1 MTHLHSIAAKPA
13 TTHATTFAPILSGA
27 APPKACDALAVPCV
41 GLAVPCVTAPPPFAF
56 VVALSVLGVV
66 LVGLLVVVWNSES
79 KLEKAGTDNPVVDG
93 KKLDELA
100 AAELAAA
107 VAVSGVP
114 ASVASDE
121 MAPQSEREEPSSQQP
136 ASVQ

>member
-41 GLAVPCVTAPPPFAF
+41 TVPPPFAF

-66 LVGLLVVVWNSES
+66 LVELLVVVWNSES
-79 KLEKAGTDNPVVDG
+79 KLEKAGTDNSVVDG

>member
-1 MTHLHSIAAKPA
+1 LTHLHSIAAKPA
-13 TTHATTFAPILSGA
+13 TTHTTTFAPILSGA

-41 GLAVPCVTAPPPFAF
+41 TAPPPFAF
-56 VVALSVLGVV
+56 VVALGVLNVVSVV
-66 LVGLLVVVWNSES
+66 LVGILVVVWNSES
-79 KLEKAGTDNPVVDG
+79 KLKEAATDNPVVDTPPG
-93 KKLDELA
+93 KKLDDLA

-121 MAPQSEREEPSSQQP
+121 TAPQSERGEPVGQQP

>member
-27 APPKACDALAVPCV
+27 APPKACDA
-41 GLAVPCVTAPPPFAF
+41 LAVPCVTAPPPFAF

-93 KKLDELA
+93 KKLDKLA

>member
-1 MTHLHSIAAKPA
+1 
-13 TTHATTFAPILSGA
+13 
-27 APPKACDALAVPCV
+27 
-41 GLAVPCVTAPPPFAF
+41 
-56 VVALSVLGVV
+56 VVALGVLNVGVLNVVSVV
-66 LVGLLVVVWNSES
+66 LVVVWNSES
-79 KLEKAGTDNPVVDG
+79 KLKEAATDNPVVDTPPG
-93 KKLDELA
+93 KKLDDLA

-121 MAPQSEREEPSSQQP
+121 TAPQSERGEPVGQQP